1 MDNSG
6 GNRLTFQ
13 TDLSD
18 IMCLWINFLEKLDW
32 ESYINKQ
39 PISSYKLMTTFLLK
53 ECFLSDKIYKMMHGN
68 RLTNLQPCPVGQL
81 DINKIS
87 LKYK

>member
-1 MDNSG
+1 
-6 GNRLTFQ
+6 
-13 TDLSD
+13 
-18 IMCLWINFLEKLDW
+18 
-32 ESYINKQ
+32 
-39 PISSYKLMTTFLLK
+39 MTTFLLK

-68 RLTNLQPCPVGQL
+68 RLINLQPCPVGQL